1 MTQLAVLQGHTFP
14 LAASTWTMKWLD
26 VLFAAACILGSTLS
40 AGTVSPH
47 TNFTT
52 EGDMALV
59 TWYEVVLGGLVLGFG
74 ARFANGCTSGHGIT
88 GAGHLSV
95 VSFAGVAAI
104 FGGGILTALC
114 YGDYA

>member
-1 MTQLAVLQGHTFP
+1 MF
-14 LAASTWTMKWLD
+14 
-26 VLFAAACILGSTLS
+26 CILGSTLS
-40 AGTVSPH
+40 ASTVQPE

-52 EGDMALV
+52 ADDMALV
-59 TWYEVVLGGLVLGFG
+59 SWYEVVIGGLVLGFG

-104 FGGGILTALC
+104 FARGIITALC